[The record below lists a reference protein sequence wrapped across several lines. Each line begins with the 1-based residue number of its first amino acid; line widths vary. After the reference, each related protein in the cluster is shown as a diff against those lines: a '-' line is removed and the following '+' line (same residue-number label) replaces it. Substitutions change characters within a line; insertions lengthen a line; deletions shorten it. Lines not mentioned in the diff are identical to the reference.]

1 LFAFFYLVIAKEVF
15 EELQLGFSVVRHTYE
30 DINGKFGYFSK
41 KLREHDNFVLVDLM
55 KTFMIS

>member
-30 DINGKFGYFSK
+30 DINGYLNIFPK
-41 KLREHDNFVLVDLM
+41 N
-55 KTFMIS
+55 